1 VKERQSMQTDAPP
14 CYSVATDTIASGLR
28 LVTVQLDGPRNPAAR
43 DDLLTQGVV
52 DLVSHL
58 VRATEDASTVVVDV
72 RVGDGKDGDPAL
84 EAFVE
89 AARGLV
95 QSYVLESQQAI
106 GPLNVVVSSARQDG
120 DRQLTFD
127 YLAGETG
134 SFSRGATYD
143 LRERLA

>member
-1 VKERQSMQTDAPP
+1 MQTDAPP
-14 CYSVATDTIASGLR
+14 CYAVSTDTTASGLR
-28 LVTVQLDGPRNPAAR
+28 LVTVQLDGPRESTAR
-43 DDLLTQGVV
+43 DELLTQGVV

-58 VRATEDASTVVVDV
+58 VHATTDASSPVVVDV
-72 RVGDGKDGDPAL
+72 RLGEGHDGDPSL

-95 QSYVLESQQAI
+95 QSYVLESQQGI
-106 GPLNVVVSSARQDG
+106 GPVNVVVSAASQHD

-127 YLAGETG
+127 YLAGATG

-143 LRERLA
+143 LREVTG

>member
-1 VKERQSMQTDAPP
+1 M
-14 CYSVATDTIASGLR
+14 
-28 LVTVQLDGPRNPAAR
+28 
-43 DDLLTQGVV
+43 

-72 RVGDGKDGDPAL
+72 RVGDGKDGHPAL

-95 QSYVLESQQAI
+95 QSYVLESRQGI

-134 SFSRGATYD
+134 SFSWGATYD
-143 LRERLA
+143 LREGLA

>member
-1 VKERQSMQTDAPP
+1 MQPDARP
-14 CYSVATDTIASGLR
+14 CYAVSIDTTASGLR
-28 LVTVQLDGPRNPAAR
+28 LVTVRLDGPRESTAR
-43 DDLLTQGVV
+43 DELLTQGVV

-58 VRATEDASTVVVDV
+58 VRATEDASSAVVVDV
-72 RVGDGKDGDPAL
+72 RLGEGHDGDPSL

-95 QSYVLESQQAI
+95 QSYVLESQLRI
-106 GPLNVVVSSARQDG
+106 GPANVVVSTASQDD

-143 LRERLA
+143 LREVTG

>member
-1 VKERQSMQTDAPP
+1 MQPDAPP
-14 CYSVATDTIASGLR
+14 CYAVSTDTTASGLR
-28 LVTVQLDGPRNPAAR
+28 LVTVQLDGPRESTAR
-43 DDLLTQGVV
+43 DELLTQGVV

-58 VRATEDASTVVVDV
+58 VRATTDAASAAVVVDV
-72 RVGDGKDGDPAL
+72 RLGEGHDGDPSL

-95 QSYVLESQQAI
+95 QSYVLESQQGI
-106 GPLNVVVSSARQDG
+106 GPANVVVSTASQDD

-127 YLAGETG
+127 YLAGGTG

-143 LRERLA
+143 LREVTG